1 MPKLD
6 GAAILSIWERGTAQS
21 LGERALTLLALSET
35 APEDALAMP
44 VGTRDAEL
52 LRARRLLFGD
62 RIEAMTA
69 CEPCGQEL
77 DVLLSVEELLRG
89 APPSA
94 VDEVFT
100 GVNGR
105 LVRFRVPN
113 AGDLAA
119 LRAVDDVESGIA
131 LLLDRCLS
139 AVDAGGVPVSLEDLS
154 PEITAAL
161 EDELAAADP
170 GAEMRLVS
178 TCPTCGAQN
187 DALFDV
193 PSFLWKEMH
202 RLANDVLC
210 DVHTLA
216 RAYGWDEQTIL
227 RLSPP
232 RRRFYLGAVER

>member
-6 GAAILSIWERGTAQS
+6 GATILSTWERGTAQS
-21 LGERALTLLALSET
+21 LGERAITLLALTQT
-35 APEDALAMP
+35 ASEDARVTP

-69 CEPCGQEL
+69 CEACGQEL

-89 APPSA
+89 APPA
-94 VDEVFT
+94 VVDQVFA
-100 GVNGR
+100 GLNGR
-105 LVRFRVPN
+105 LARLRIPC

-119 LRAVDDVESGIA
+119 LRGVDDIESGIA
-131 LLLDRCLS
+131 LLLERCLT
-139 AVDAGGVPVSLEDLS
+139 GVKGDEAPISVEDLS
-154 PEITAAL
+154 PEITALL

-170 GAEMRLVS
+170 GAEIRLVS
-178 TCPTCGAQN
+178 TCPECGAQN
-187 DALFDV
+187 DALFDI
-193 PSFLWKEMH
+193 PSFLWKEVH
-202 RLANDVLC
+202 TLANEVLW

-227 RLSPP
+227 NLSPP
-232 RRRFYLGAVER
+232 RRRFYLDAVER

>member
-6 GAAILSIWERGTAQS
+6 GAAILSIWERGTTQS
-21 LGERALTLLALSET
+21 LGERALTLLALNET
-35 APEDALAMP
+35 AREDARAMP

-69 CEPCGQEL
+69 CEACGQEL
-77 DVLLSVEELLRG
+77 DVTLSVEELLRG
-89 APPSA
+89 APSSA

-105 LVRFRVPN
+105 LVRFRIPS

-119 LRAVDDVESGIA
+119 LRAVDDVESGVA
-131 LLLDRCLS
+131 LLFDRCLS
-139 AVDAGGVPVSLEDLS
+139 AVDGEAVAVSLEDLS

-187 DALFDV
+187 DVLFDI
-193 PSFLWKEMH
+193 PSFLWREMH
-202 RLANDVLC
+202 RLANDVLW
-210 DVHTLA
+210 DVHALA
-216 RAYGWDEQTIL
+216 KAYGWDEQTIL
-227 RLSPP
+227 RLSPA
-232 RRRFYLGAVER
+232 RRRFYLDALER

>member
-6 GAAILSIWERGTAQS
+6 GAAILSIWERGAAQS
-21 LGERALTLLALSET
+21 LGERALTILALNAT
-35 APEDALAMP
+35 APEDARAMS

-52 LRARRLLFGD
+52 LRVRRLLFGD

-69 CEPCGQEL
+69 CEACGEEL

-89 APPSA
+89 APAPV
-94 VDEVFT
+94 VDEVFADA
-100 GVNGR
+100 NGR
-105 LVRFRVPN
+105 LVRFRIPG

-119 LRAVDDVESGIA
+119 LRGVDDVEFGLA
-131 LLLDRCLS
+131 LLADRCLS
-139 AVDAGGVPVSLEDLS
+139 STDGEGAPVSLEDLS
-154 PEITAAL
+154 PEIVAAL
-161 EDELAAADP
+161 EDQLAAADP

-178 TCPTCGAQN
+178 TCPACGAQN

-193 PSFLWKEMH
+193 PSYLWKEMH
-202 RLANDVLC
+202 RLANDVLW

-227 RLSPP
+227 QLSPL
-232 RRRFYLGAVER
+232 RRRFYLDALER